1 MGCLMDAPASEP
13 SWTTEAPARRTTM
26 SNLTTYYGSELLPS
40 DARRAGR
47 ANSRYRTGGQ
57 IRLARVDAET
67 DIAIGKEEALT
78 AVTGTAMACVVRV
91 AKLQQQLEAL
101 APDASGR
108 LAYLAEDHTLGMAEV
123 VADHRHE
130 LRRK

>member
-1 MGCLMDAPASEP
+1 
-13 SWTTEAPARRTTM
+13 M